1 MPIETEEEY
10 ERLLACADELLER
23 DGEDLSP
30 GEGKLL
36 DLLVTLIEKYEEDRY
51 PPRGVTPL
59 GVLQHLME
67 AWELTH
73 KDVWTLFGSK
83 GIASEV
89 LHRKQ
94 SISKAQAKKLAE
106 FFHVSVAL
114 FIQETGPPPL
124 GAKAISHRAA
134 CRVYMSAEVLT
145 IESGECGALETKKAT
160 FASSPFSVRSL
171 RGEVIGLVT
180 LRDTNPNLN
189 SRQKSRPEFAQSLEG
204 WVCGESYFP

>member
-1 MPIETEEEY
+1 MNTTAVDTKEYARLLTRTLPMPIETEEEY
-10 ERLLACADELLER
+10 ERLLACAEELMER

-67 AWELTH
+67 ARELTH
-73 KDVWTLFGSK
+73 KDVWPLFGSK

-89 LHRKQ
+89 LNGKR

-114 FIQETGPPPL
+114 FI
-124 GAKAISHRAA
+124 
-134 CRVYMSAEVLT
+134 
-145 IESGECGALETKKAT
+145 
-160 FASSPFSVRSL
+160 
-171 RGEVIGLVT
+171 
-180 LRDTNPNLN
+180 
-189 SRQKSRPEFAQSLEG
+189 
-204 WVCGESYFP
+204 